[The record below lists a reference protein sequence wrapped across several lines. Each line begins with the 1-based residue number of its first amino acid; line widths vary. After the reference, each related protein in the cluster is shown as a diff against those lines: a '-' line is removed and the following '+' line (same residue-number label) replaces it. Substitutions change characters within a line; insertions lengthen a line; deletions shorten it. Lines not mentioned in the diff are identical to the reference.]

1 MEAVN
6 LKRGLQPLQA
16 NGVSDKVLDLRN
28 CSYANEK
35 EQLKG
40 KVLASALLVGAN
52 FDNADLS
59 ESIMTKAYAAG
70 ASFKGETGAELVQGP
85 FYTLPML
92 PAPKD
97 LQMPCVSRSSLA
109 F

>member
-1 MEAVN
+1 
-6 LKRGLQPLQA
+6 LQA

-70 ASFKGETGAELVQGP
+70 ASFKGETVGQSLCKVLSKP
-85 FYTLPML
+85 CLFL
-92 PAPKD
+92 PAPRD
-97 LQMPCVSRSSLA
+97 LQMSCVSCCFLA